1 MRKSLELKQG
11 SDRNAKKRHNKLAVI
26 IVLLF
31 GCGLLY
37 VGTDGLQAFT
47 AERARTNQLIADQP
61 AFPNVTLE
69 DSQERTYSFSEFAG
83 KYVMITFIYT
93 ACTDVCLQLEVNL
106 AEVYDMVPE
115 KYIGEDIVFLS
126 ISFDPT
132 RDDPETLDKYRSYFE
147 SDGETWRMARISDQT
162 ELDQLLDEFG
172 VIVIPEDNGH
182 FTHNSAFYLA
192 DPRGDLMDVM
202 DYTETEKAADKV
214 INILEK
220 EAGE

>member
-1 MRKSLELKQG
+1 MML
-11 SDRNAKKRHNKLAVI
+11 RNRHNRIAVI

-31 GCGLLY
+31 GFVLLY
-37 VGTDGLQAFT
+37 VGTDGFQAFT
-47 AERARTNQLIADQP
+47 AERARTNKLLEQQP

-69 DSQERTYSFSEFAG
+69 DSNERTYSFSEFAG

-93 ACTDVCLQLEVNL
+93 SCTDVCLQLEVNL
-106 AEVYDMVPE
+106 AEVYDLIPE

-147 SDGETWRMARISDQT
+147 SDGETWRMARIPDQK
-162 ELDQLLDEFG
+162 ELDHLLDEFG
-172 VIVIPEDNGH
+172 VIVITEDNGH
-182 FTHNSAFYLA
+182 FTHNSAFYLV
-192 DPRGDLMDVM
+192 DPRGDLIDVM

-214 INILEK
+214 IDILEK

>member
-1 MRKSLELKQG
+1 ML
-11 SDRNAKKRHNKLAVI
+11 RNRHNRIAVI

-31 GCGLLY
+31 GFVLLY
-37 VGTDGLQAFT
+37 VGTDGFQAFT
-47 AERARTNQLIADQP
+47 AERARTNKLIEQQP

-69 DSQERTYSFSEFAG
+69 DSNERTYSFSEFAG
-83 KYVMITFIYT
+83 KHVLITFIYT
-93 ACTDVCLQLEVNL
+93 ACTDVCLQLEVNQ
-106 AEVYDMVPE
+106 AEVYNALPE

-147 SDGETWRMARISDQT
+147 SDGETWRMARIPDQT

-182 FTHNSAFYLA
+182 FTHNSAFYLV
-192 DPRGDLMDVM
+192 DPRGDLIDVM
-202 DYTETEKAADKV
+202 DYTETEEAADKV
-214 INILEK
+214 VGILEK

>member
-1 MRKSLELKQG
+1 ML
-11 SDRNAKKRHNKLAVI
+11 RNRHNRLAVI

-31 GCGLLY
+31 GFVLLY
-37 VGTDGLQAFT
+37 VGTDGFRAFT
-47 AERARTNQLIADQP
+47 AERARTNSLIAQQP

-69 DSQERTYSFSEFAG
+69 DSNERTYSFPEFAG

-93 ACTDVCLQLEVNL
+93 SCTDVCLQLEVNL
-106 AEVYDMVPE
+106 AEVYDLIPE

-147 SDGETWRMARISDQT
+147 SDGETWRMARIPDQR

-182 FTHNSAFYLA
+182 FTHNSAFYLV
-192 DPRGDLMDVM
+192 DPRGDLIDVM
-202 DYTETEKAADKV
+202 DYTETERAADKV
-214 INILEK
+214 IDNLEK
-220 EAGE
+220 EARDR